1 MQIYSDKKFNNPVKI
16 ISAFDRKGFLKA
28 FEEIEILKNN
38 YYLAGYIRYEAKDV
52 FSGKNI
58 NSALPLLYFE
68 AFENY
73 EKFESE
79 QNKKTV
85 WLFPKP
91 AITYE
96 EYKNG
101 FDKIKQQIAAG
112 NTYEVNYTFDF
123 NINTEYAAADIF
135 NNLINTQKT
144 PYNAYLQNSY
154 EEILSF
160 SPELFFRKSG
170 NNILTKPMKGT
181 IARGKTKK
189 NDIKNI
195 EYLKN
200 DIKNRAEN
208 VMIVDLLR
216 NDLSKISTV
225 GSVKV
230 PKLFDIETHKTLH
243 QMTSEVISELK
254 QNTTLY
260 EIFEAI
266 FPCGSITGAPK
277 ISTMNIIDSVE
288 KGKRNVYCGAIGLI
302 YKDFCEFSVP
312 IRILQKKAGQDF
324 FVYRAGGAVVW
335 DSILENEWD
344 EAVLKTAFLSENSK
358 NWKLIETLRVE
369 DSKPVL
375 WKEHIARLKK
385 SSFDLNFNFNNKITD
400 LVFNKDGIYRI
411 LLDKSGNFK
420 LEYRQYFET
429 SSRKVI
435 ISDKVINSNDIFLKY
450 KVDFRPYYADAV
462 EKIRR
467 GEIYDEIFFNER
479 GELTEGTRS
488 NIVLEIDGKLYTPP
502 VLCGLLRGTY
512 REKMLKQ
519 GKCTEKILYRED
531 LAKAENIYC
540 INSVR
545 GMQRVCL

>member
-1 MQIYSDKKFNNPVKI
+1 MQIYSDKKFTNPVKI
-16 ISAFDRKGFLKA
+16 ISAFDTKGFLKA
-28 FEEIEILKNN
+28 FEEIENFKNS
-38 YYLAGYIRYEAKDV
+38 YYLVGYIRYEAKDV
-52 FSGKNI
+52 FGGKNI
-58 NSALPLLYFE
+58 NSAFPLLYFE

-73 EKFESE
+73 EKFEPE
-79 QNKKTV
+79 QNKKSI

-91 AITYE
+91 IITYE
-96 EYKNG
+96 EYENG
-101 FDKIKQQIAAG
+101 FDKIKQQIADG

-123 NINTEYAAADIF
+123 KVNTRYKAVDIF

-144 PYNAYLQNSY
+144 PYNAYLQNSC

-170 NNILTKPMKGT
+170 NSILAKPMKGT
-181 IARGKTKK
+181 IERGKTEKD
-189 NDIKNI
+189 DIRNI

-200 DIKNRAEN
+200 DTKNRAEN

-216 NDLSKISTV
+216 NDLGKISTA

-243 QMTSEVISELK
+243 QMTSEIISELK
-254 QNTTLY
+254 PNMTLY

-277 ISTMNIIDSVE
+277 ISTINIIDSVE

-312 IRILQKKAGQDF
+312 IRILQKQAGQDF

-335 DSILENEWD
+335 DSVPEKEWD

-369 DSKPVL
+369 HLKPVL
-375 WKEHIARLKK
+375 WIEHIARLKK
-385 SSFDLNFNFNNKITD
+385 SAFDLNFKFNNKISD

-411 LLDKSGNFK
+411 LLDKSGDFQ
-420 LEYRQYFET
+420 LEYRQYAEIP
-429 SSRKVI
+429 SRKVI

-450 KVDFRPYYADAV
+450 KVDFRPYYTDAV

-467 GEIYDEIFFNER
+467 EEIYDEIFFNER

-488 NIVLEIDGKLYTPP
+488 NIVLDIDGKLYTPP
-502 VLCGLLRGTY
+502 VSCGLLCGTY

-531 LAKAENIYC
+531 LVKAENIYC